1 MNFNYAL
8 YVDYEIDR
16 LYWILCIVFGSLVVI
31 LILVLVMAFVCCMKE
46 KRKYER
52 FQIEKR

>member
-52 FQIEKR
+52 F